1 MLYLQ
6 EFEKWQERRI
16 LGGEEFEMANKPV
29 KTYTRPQL
37 DQIGGQ
43 FYFISGDIFEV
54 SPSLRQLNEEEV
66 ADLEVN
72 VVYTGPALKFHID
85 EKRCYQ
91 LLIDIIDKMNELQC
105 GFYDLCLGN

>member
-91 LLIDIIDKMNELQC
+91 LLIYIIDKMNDLQC
-105 GFYDLCLGN
+105 GF